1 MTEIFL
7 GLIAI
12 SMIAAFLAL
21 LLEIADRYI
30 ADYGEKHILVN
41 EEKDLVVKGGRPLL
55 FSLAEKEIFLPSA
68 CGGKGTCAYCK
79 AKVLEGGGPVLPTE
93 TPYLSKEELDQHVR
107 ITCQLKVKDDLKIQ
121 IPEELFLV
129 KAFKVKVERIDALSP
144 DVKGVQFSIQSPEE
158 GITFKPGQYVQ
169 LEIPKYER
177 TKESEFRAYSISSSA
192 DEHHKVDLLITKV
205 PEGDVSTYVHDYM
218 KSGEQLTIRGPFGEF
233 YLRNSDRDIL
243 MIATGSGL
251 APIYSMIK
259 QICKEGNS
267 RKVTLFFGDK
277 KPADLLYYDELRE
290 LDRTFDNFTYI
301 PTVSRATE
309 EDNWQGERGRVT
321 DLIKKYIPDNAQ
333 IDVYICGIPA
343 MVESCHELLI
353 QKGVPQVRMWYDKF
367 E

>member
-12 SMIAAFLAL
+12 AVIAALLAL
-21 LLEIADRYI
+21 LLEVADRYI
-30 ADYGEKHILVN
+30 ADYGEKHIVVN
-41 EEKDLVVKGGRPLL
+41 EEKDLVVEGGRPLL
-55 FSLAEKEIFLPSA
+55 FSLADEGIYLPSA

-93 TPYLSKEELDQHVR
+93 TPYLSEEELEQHVR

-129 KAFKVKVERIDALSP
+129 KAFRVKVVRIDALSP
-144 DVKGVQFSIQSPEE
+144 DVKGVQFEILSPEE

-177 TKESEFRAYSISSSA
+177 TKEPEFRAYSISSSP

-205 PEGDVSTYVHDYM
+205 PEGDVSTYVHDYL
-218 KSGEQLTIRGPFGEF
+218 KSGEELTIRGPFGDF
-233 YLRNSDRDIL
+233 YLRNSNRDIL

-251 APIYSMIK
+251 APIYSMIDQIKK
-259 QICKEGNS
+259 QGFQ

-277 KPADLLYYDELRE
+277 KPADLLYYDKLSE
-290 LDRTFDNFTYI
+290 LDRTTANFTYI

-309 EDNWQGERGRVT
+309 EDNWQGENGRVT

-343 MVESCHELLI
+343 MVESCLEILS
-353 QKGVPQVRMWYDKF
+353 QKGVPVEQVMFDKF